1 MSISEW
7 SPMPREFSHIPVV
20 SIVIPA
26 YNEAD
31 CAQEL
36 ISRLQSVF
44 DSVEGIEFDCIIV
57 ENGSVD
63 GTGEIFRIAIG
74 EDARFRLVALS
85 RNYGT
90 DGGISVGLW
99 CANGDA
105 CVIMNADLQDPP
117 ELIPE
122 FISKWLLG
130 WNNVYGLITNRE
142 GVTRSRR
149 VLTGIFYNLI
159 GWASEYPMPRNA
171 SDFRI
176 VDRSVYRVAREMPER
191 RRFMRGIFAFI
202 EPRSLGVPHVRPARF
217 AGTSKISISVVG
229 FAYGAILASSKKP
242 LRILSLFGFVIA
254 LVAVVLL
261 ATLSLQFLTRGVPFD
276 GFGTLIGINLLGFG
290 FLAVFMGVIGEYL
303 SMIFDD
309 SRSRPLFIVDG
320 AASGDLDKSGS
331 LRRLGPG
338 FSERHDDR

>member
-1 MSISEW
+1 M
-7 SPMPREFSHIPVV
+7 
-20 SIVIPA
+20 
-26 YNEAD
+26 
-31 CAQEL
+31 
-36 ISRLQSVF
+36 F

-57 ENGSVD
+57 ENGSID
-63 GTGEIFRIAIG
+63 GSGEIFRTVIG
-74 EDARFRLVALS
+74 DDARFRLVALG

-99 CANGDA
+99 CASGDA

-142 GVTRSRR
+142 GVSRSRR
-149 VLTGIFYNLI
+149 ALTGIFYNLI
-159 GWASEYPMPRNA
+159 GWASEYPMPKNA

-202 EPRSLGVPHVRPARF
+202 EPRSLGIPHVRPARF
-217 AGTSKISISVVG
+217 AGASKISISVVG

-242 LRILSLFGFVIA
+242 LRILCLSGFLLALLAIGVLITLSVRFLTLGVPFNGYGT
-254 LVAVVLL
+254 LVAV
-261 ATLSLQFLTRGVPFD
+261 
-276 GFGTLIGINLLGFG
+276 NLLGFG
-290 FLAVFMGVIGEYL
+290 FIAVFLGVIGEYI

-309 SRSRPLFIVDG
+309 VRARPLFIIENLNSEHIDQIQN
-320 AASGDLDKSGS
+320 LKEM
-331 LRRLGPG
+331 GPG
-338 FSERHDDR
+338 FSES